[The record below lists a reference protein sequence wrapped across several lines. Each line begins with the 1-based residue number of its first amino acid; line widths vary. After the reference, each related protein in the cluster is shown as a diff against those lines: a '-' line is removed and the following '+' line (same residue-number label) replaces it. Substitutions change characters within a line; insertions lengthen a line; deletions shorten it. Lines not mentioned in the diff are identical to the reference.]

1 LDGKSDAPLTGQ
13 FDVVV
18 GWGFA
23 KDSRRPV
30 GLKGNLLFIGGKSE
44 GKLVAGE
51 NGEFVLQDVESL
63 GIDNDLTFIAV
74 KEDQQLMLAI
84 RGGSVHEA
92 TTLRDQSGK
101 PVTFILSA
109 NKGAFLGTV
118 YVMP

>member
-1 LDGKSDAPLTGQ
+1 
-13 FDVVV
+13 
-18 GWGFA
+18 
-23 KDSRRPV
+23 
-30 GLKGNLLFIGGKSE
+30 
-44 GKLVAGE
+44 
-51 NGEFVLQDVESL
+51 
-63 GIDNDLTFIAV
+63 V

-84 RGGSVHEA
+84 RGGSVQEA